1 MSEGVSLR
9 LSLSMVL
16 SLVFLLLLCFH
27 ESCCIP
33 LYNLKGPL
41 STNRRADDLMPQIS
55 PAGSPQPFLPLLAPS
70 PLAPFT
76 NSTVP
81 KLSGQ
86 CILNFTAVESLM
98 SMTSID
104 CYAFFAPLLA
114 NVMCC
119 PQLEATLLILIGQ
132 SSKKTN
138 VLALNGTLAELCL
151 SDIEQLLVGQGAADN
166 LKQIC
171 SIHPSNLTEGSCPVK
186 DVNEFE
192 STVDSSKLL
201 TACGKVDPVKEC
213 CDQTCQSAILE
224 AAAKLALRTSDSL
237 NMDGPNVLSDH
248 STRIN
253 DCKNVVL
260 RWLGSKL
267 DHSRAKEVLRGLS
280 NCNINKVCPL
290 AFPNTKH
297 VAKSC
302 GNEISNQTACCI
314 DMESYVSHLQKQSL
328 ITNLQAL
335 DCATLL
341 GMKLQK
347 SSITTDVFKLCHISL
362 KDFSL
367 QATGNQ
373 EAGCLLPS
381 LPSDATFDKSS
392 GISFICDLND
402 NIPAP
407 WPSSS
412 QLPTPSCNKTIRIPA
427 LPAAASAQSGLYN
440 EDLKFYQLFALSA
453 ILLML
458 I

>member
-1 MSEGVSLR
+1 MFVTG
-9 LSLSMVL
+9 
-16 SLVFLLLLCFH
+16 FH

-237 NMDGPNVLSDH
+237 NMDGSNVLSDR

-280 NCNINKVCPL
+280 NCNINKGG
-290 AFPNTKH
+290 F
-297 VAKSC
+297 
-302 GNEISNQTACCI
+302 G
-314 DMESYVSHLQKQSL
+314 
-328 ITNLQAL
+328 
-335 DCATLL
+335 
-341 GMKLQK
+341 
-347 SSITTDVFKLCHISL
+347 
-362 KDFSL
+362 
-367 QATGNQ
+367 
-373 EAGCLLPS
+373 
-381 LPSDATFDKSS
+381 
-392 GISFICDLND
+392 
-402 NIPAP
+402 
-407 WPSSS
+407 
-412 QLPTPSCNKTIRIPA
+412 
-427 LPAAASAQSGLYN
+427 
-440 EDLKFYQLFALSA
+440 LKFEFKHLTSDWKLLKLLYLMVFGIAS
-453 ILLML
+453 ILDEGVYCNSYFLCTSFST
-458 I
+458 